1 MPLPTLRL
9 KPGMYSDDTDRDVGS
24 LGYWKDGDKVRF
36 LHGLPQ
42 SMGGWVKDD
51 ASASMV
57 GTARSAVDW
66 ITSRMERAIGL
77 GTSKKLYVWI
87 DGGFFDIT
95 PIRASSTIN
104 NNPFAMTDTS
114 TTVVVT
120 DTSHGAI
127 DGAYVTYSGAAAAGG
142 ITISGEYRITYI
154 DADSYSITHSAAA
167 TSTVSGGGASVVAA
181 YQINP
186 GLDTS
191 VFATGWGVG
200 NWGEET
206 WGTPRALSDVIDS
219 ARVWSLSAWGEDLI
233 ASHVDGN
240 IYVWDSSVG
249 TGTRAA
255 LIATAPTSNK
265 SVLVSS
271 EDRHVIAL
279 GAGGDPMLIQW
290 CDSEDYND
298 WTPTTTNTAGD
309 KRVDR
314 GNTLMRGV
322 DFRNT
327 HLIFTDAAMYNMRF
341 IGPPYTFSVE
351 PVGATGG
358 LMGPNA
364 VVVYAEVC
372 YWMGTENFYFYDGTI
387 QVLPCPVFET
397 VFKDFNFAQGAKV
410 WAGANS
416 RFDEVWWLYC
426 SEGSDEVDRYVL
438 YSTVEKHWAF
448 GTIARTVYVGDSDV
462 IGEIY
467 AVSADGFLYYHD
479 TGTTA
484 DGSAMNAYLES
495 GDIEIA
501 PDGEQFMHISKL
513 IPDFKRL
520 TGEVVLTVTTKR
532 YPQDTESQSS
542 AALTVNSNTK
552 FVNPRVRGRQASI
565 RVESNSTTADWRMG
579 TMRVELRPHGK
590 R

>member
-42 SMGGWVKDD
+42 SMGGWVKDNAD
-51 ASASMV
+51 ASMI
-57 GTARSAVDW
+57 GTARSAIDW
-66 ITSRMERAIGL
+66 VTTRMERVIGF

-87 DGGFFDIT
+87 GGIFSDIT

-104 NNPFAMTDTS
+104 NNPFAMSIGS

-120 DTSHGAI
+120 DTAHGAV
-127 DGAYVTYSGAAAAGG
+127 DGAYVTYSGASAAGG
-142 ITISGEYRITYI
+142 ITISGEYRLTYI
-154 DADSYSITHSAAA
+154 DANSYSITHSSAA
-167 TSTVSGGGASVVAA
+167 TSTTTGGGASVVAA

-191 VFATGWGVG
+191 VFSTGWGVG
-200 NWGEET
+200 GYGEET
-206 WGTPRALSDVIDS
+206 WGTPRALSDVIDA
-219 ARVWSLSAWGEDLI
+219 ARVWSLSTWGEDLI
-233 ASHVDGN
+233 ASHKDGN
-240 IYVWDSSVG
+240 IYVWDSSAG
-249 TGTRAA
+249 IGARAA
-255 LIATAPTSNK
+255 LIATAPTNNK

-279 GAGGDPMLIQW
+279 GSGGDPMQIQW

-314 GNTLMRGV
+314 GNALMRGV
-322 DFRNT
+322 EFRNT
-327 HLIFTDAAMYNMRF
+327 HLVFTDAAMYNMKF

-351 PVGATGG
+351 PIGATGG

-364 VVVYAEVC
+364 VVVYADVC
-372 YWMGTENFYFYDGTI
+372 YWMGTQNFYFYDGTI

-397 VFKDFNFAQGAKV
+397 VFKDFNFGQGAKV

-426 SEGSDEVDRYVL
+426 SEASDEIDRYVI

-448 GTIARTVYVGDSDV
+448 GTISRTVYVGDSDV
-462 IGEIY
+462 IGDIY
-467 AVSADGFLYYHD
+467 AVSADGYLYYHD

-484 DGSAMNAYLES
+484 DGAAMNAYIAS
-495 GDIEIA
+495 GDIELA
-501 PDGEQFMHISKL
+501 PDGEQMMHISKL

-520 TGEVVLTVTTKR
+520 DGEVELTVTTKR

-542 AALTVNSNTK
+542 AALTINSSTK
-552 FVNPRVRGRQASI
+552 FVNPRVRGRQASL